1 MNDAGSTSD
10 SKPAPAIRLTDIRFR
25 WKERSEFEL
34 KVPAL
39 VLGRT
44 ERVLLVGP
52 SGSGKSTLLSLIAG
66 VAVPQKGKVEAIG
79 TDLTALSGAARD
91 RFRADHFGIIFQM
104 FNLIPYL
111 SSLDN
116 ILLPLRVSKHRRA
129 RVAAAT
135 PEDEAKRLMSRLG
148 LDPATYARKKP
159 TELSVGQQQRV
170 AAARALI
177 GRPEIIVADEPTSS
191 LDRDRQVAFVTLLRE
206 EVQAAGAALLLV
218 SHDLSIAENLDRV
231 IRLDDV
237 IAGTVTASATAAAAI
252 PATAMREVR
261 AQ

>member
-1 MNDAGSTSD
+1 
-10 SKPAPAIRLTDIRFR
+10 
-25 WKERSEFEL
+25 
-34 KVPAL
+34 
-39 VLGRT
+39 
-44 ERVLLVGP
+44 
-52 SGSGKSTLLSLIAG
+52 
-66 VAVPQKGKVEAIG
+66 
-79 TDLTALSGAARD
+79 
-91 RFRADHFGIIFQM
+91 M